1 MIRSLLFSSLALLA
15 LSQLGCNPPP
25 AVRGPSASRASS
37 NSTDARSDKGK
48 SSSEKGSEPTAA
60 QTNSTTAGE
69 STKASPGPG
78 AVDPELP
85 DYEAVA
91 GVSGTIRSVGSD
103 TMNNLMTV
111 WAEGFKKYY
120 PNVTYA
126 VEGKGTSTAMPAL
139 QSGAAN
145 FGPMSRDVKQEEST
159 AFQKQF
165 GYKPTLLPTSLDMLA
180 VFVNKDNPL
189 EGLSLQQVD
198 AIFSST
204 RKLGGK
210 EDINT
215 WGQLGLKDAWAEEPI
230 SLYGRNAASGTY
242 GYFKEHA
249 LGNGD
254 FRDAVKVQ
262 PGSSGVVQAIAT
274 DAFAI
279 GYTGI
284 GYATADVRALPLAK
298 KEGDPFVPALAE
310 NAYSQKYPLSRAL
323 LIAVNY
329 DSTKDLDPLRR
340 EFIKYI
346 YSKQGQT
353 DVVSDGYL
361 PLPAKVAK
369 KALATVGLS
378 E

>member
-1 MIRSLLFSSLALLA
+1 MWRSPGIFLSAVAVFTLTSLA
-15 LSQLGCNPPP
+15 GCNSEQPST
-25 AVRGPSASRASS
+25 AKVPSAV
-37 NSTDARSDKGK
+37 
-48 SSSEKGSEPTAA
+48 EEPAA
-60 QTNSTTAGE
+60 P
-69 STKASPGPG
+69 STKAAPAS
-78 AVDPELP
+78 ADDSEDAEKASSAAVKVDPELP
-85 DYEAVA
+85 DYEAVP

-103 TMNNLMTV
+103 TMNNLMTI

-126 VEGKGTSTAMPAL
+126 VEGKGSSTAMPAL
-139 QSGAAN
+139 QSGTAN
-145 FGPMSRDVKQEEST
+145 FGPMSRAVKQEEIT

-165 GYKPTLLPTSLDMLA
+165 GYKPVQLPTSLDMLA
-180 VFVNKDNPL
+180 VFVHKDNPL

-198 AIFSST
+198 AIFSTT

-210 EDINT
+210 EDLTT
-215 WGQLGLKDAWAEEPI
+215 WGQLGLKDPWASEPI
-230 SLYGRNAASGTY
+230 SLYGRNSASGTY

-254 FRDAVKVQ
+254 FKDAVKVQ

-274 DAFAI
+274 DEFAI
-279 GYTGI
+279 GYSGI

-298 KEGDPFVPALAE
+298 KEGDEFVAAEPE
-310 NAYSQKYPLSRAL
+310 NAYSQAYPLSRAL
-323 LIAVNY
+323 FITVNY
-329 DSTKDLDPLRR
+329 DPTKELDPLRR
-340 EFIKYI
+340 EFLKYI

-361 PLPAKVAK
+361 PLPAKAAQA
-369 KALATVGLS
+369 ALKSVGI